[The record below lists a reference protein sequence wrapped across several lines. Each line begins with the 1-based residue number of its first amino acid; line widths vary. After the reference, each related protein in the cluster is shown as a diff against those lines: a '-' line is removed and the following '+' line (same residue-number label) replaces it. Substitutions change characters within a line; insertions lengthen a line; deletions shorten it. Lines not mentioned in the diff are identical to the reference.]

1 MQIIKKYYIK
11 QRLELTLV
19 FEKQL
24 PHLLMCNPKCNYIIK
39 YFLIRVN
46 NFIKI
51 SSQKYNIFLK
61 LIKYLNNHFVINV
74 LFFYCGKKRHNMAG
88 LNFLNSDPMFCPKST
103 QLIEPGFKIVML
115 KLLSFS
121 NNLS

>member
-19 FEKQL
+19 LEKQL

-39 YFLIRVN
+39 YFLITVN

-74 LFFYCGKKRHNMAG
+74 LFFYCGKKV
-88 LNFLNSDPMFCPKST
+88 L
-103 QLIEPGFKIVML
+103 
-115 KLLSFS
+115 
-121 NNLS
+121 